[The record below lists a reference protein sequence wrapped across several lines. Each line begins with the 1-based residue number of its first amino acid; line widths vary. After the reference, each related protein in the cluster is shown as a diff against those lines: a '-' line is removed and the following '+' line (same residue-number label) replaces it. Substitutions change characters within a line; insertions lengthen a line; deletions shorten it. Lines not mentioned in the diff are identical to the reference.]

1 MAWQKV
7 WTLSYEQQVEGGGSG
22 LLWQPNTVQEG
33 SPMWEFYGSV
43 RLKENEGAEIEL
55 IPIYCVTREDITPFH
70 E

>member
-1 MAWQKV
+1 
-7 WTLSYEQQVEGGGSG
+7 
-22 LLWQPNTVQEG
+22 
-33 SPMWEFYGSV
+33 MWEFYGSV